1 MTVTVTQLVIV
12 AVTMTVT
19 MKVTETD
26 RMAKTVTTI
35 EGDITVPLTNSDSNS
50 TFYRD
55 SDRDR
60 VSDSGSGYK
69 VASTLDS
76 DR

>member
-1 MTVTVTQLVIV
+1 
-12 AVTMTVT
+12 
-19 MKVTETD
+19 
-26 RMAKTVTTI
+26 MAKTVTTT
-35 EGDITVPLTNSDSNS
+35 EGDITVPLTNTDSNS
-50 TFYRD
+50 TFY
-55 SDRDR
+55 RDR

>member
-1 MTVTVTQLVIV
+1 
-12 AVTMTVT
+12 
-19 MKVTETD
+19 
-26 RMAKTVTTI
+26 MAKTETTI

>member
-1 MTVTVTQLVIV
+1 MTVRVTQLVIV

-69 VASTLDS
+69 VESTLDS

>member
-1 MTVTVTQLVIV
+1 
-12 AVTMTVT
+12 
-19 MKVTETD
+19 
-26 RMAKTVTTI
+26 MAKTVTTT

-60 VSDSGSGYK
+60 VGDSGSGYK
-69 VASTLDS
+69 VESTLDS

>member
-1 MTVTVTQLVIV
+1 MTQLAIV

-26 RMAKTVTTI
+26 RMAKTVTTT

-60 VSDSGSGYK
+60 VSDGGSGYK
-69 VASTLDS
+69 VESTLDS